1 LPGDLAAD
9 RGTVWVLDFAPT
21 KRLQGRLLRISP
33 AGQILDSIPVPPGGA
48 AELVRAGDRVLWYAS
63 GTSIKIYGVG
73 FRASVLVDHDISDLA
88 VDRGGVWVTDPN
100 ADTVERIDAA
110 SRRVT
115 ETVRVGRTPVAVAV
129 GGGSVWV
136 ANARDKTV
144 TRIDPLTTDLTTIP
158 VGGTPHRIAFG
169 ASGVWVTVTAP

>member
-1 LPGDLAAD
+1 
-9 RGTVWVLDFAPT
+9 
-21 KRLQGRLLRISP
+21 
-33 AGQILDSIPVPPGGA
+33 
-48 AELVRAGDRVLWYAS
+48 
-63 GTSIKIYGVG
+63 
-73 FRASVLVDHDISDLA
+73 VLVDHDISDLA

-115 ETVRVGRTPVAVAV
+115 ETVRVGRTLVAVAV

-158 VGGTPHRIAFG
+158 VGGTPQRIAFG